1 MFCPALPTGGKV
13 EVDDESFSWAVS
25 ILASGYLA
33 VLLLFYLFIPFM
45 MTYFLV
51 YHNICS
57 NKLLTDSSEAQA
69 RD

>member
-13 EVDDESFSWAVS
+13 EVDDESFSWVVS

-33 VLLLFYLFIPFM
+33 VLLFSYLFIPFM

-51 YHNICS
+51 YHNISS